1 MKLILDASAFL
12 SGKDFP
18 ANLELY
24 TTHSVIVELK
34 FRRMQKKIGNLIDTG
49 ALTVLSPKKDYI
61 ESVTK
66 HASKTGD
73 IHRLSEP
80 DIEILA
86 LALELGGSIVTDDYS
101 IQNVAVELNIKYS
114 PMAQNGI
121 TKKIDWVCKCK
132 GCKRIWKEMYENC
145 PVCGSEI
152 KTARKS

>member
-12 SGKDFP
+12 SGMDFP

-24 TTHSVIVELK
+24 TTPSILEELK
-34 FRRMQKKIGNLIDTG
+34 FRRMQTKIGNLIDVG
-49 ALTVLSPKKDYI
+49 ALTVVSPKK
-61 ESVTK
+61 ESAETITK
-66 HASKTGD
+66 QASKTGD
-73 IHRLSEP
+73 IHRLSGP
-80 DIEILA
+80 DIDILA
-86 LALELGGSIVTDDYS
+86 LALELDGEIITDDYS